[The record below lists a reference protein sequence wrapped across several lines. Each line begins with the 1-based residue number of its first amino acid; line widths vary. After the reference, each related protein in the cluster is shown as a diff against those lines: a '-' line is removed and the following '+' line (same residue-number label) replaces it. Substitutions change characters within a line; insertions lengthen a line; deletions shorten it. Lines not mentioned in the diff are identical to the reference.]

1 MMKKRRIDYDIIVVG
16 AGAAGI
22 ACMKELI
29 NRGYT
34 NAICLEAFHTVG
46 GRVRFNNKFGDIG
59 GMCLHLPEKLLRI
72 QNLQEEFWGAADLIS
87 FANKND
93 FRFIRENEKPNFR
106 LYQNGQ
112 RIKDGLVN
120 KANDAIET
128 TIENTIKKI
137 SRKELPSDISLK
149 DAFSSILTDDLCR
162 TLISTIYSSTDTGL
176 DAEEISFM
184 DYINTMPSNPGLFPS
199 DGMGT
204 LLKAY
209 ARPIRNYVSFNKE
222 VLSVKNDAG
231 VISVYCKD
239 ATTNAAFELS
249 TKMLVITVSVGV
261 LKSWIKE
268 KKIVLPREKVRV
280 VNSLQM
286 GYLNKNI
293 LVMDELFFEEN
304 NIRSFTHIN
313 VRSNRL
319 NKDANFLALKMFDK
333 NLLINFVGGKK
344 SLEYEKKGTAYARNA
359 SLRILASVFGKEV
372 FDLCK
377 DSYLSQWNKDK
388 YFMGAYSAASKNNFH
403 ARLELSQPLD
413 KNIFKAGEEVLYHS
427 DQMSYHTHISGALD
441 SGFIVA
447 NQVIKA
453 LELSLI

>member
-1 MMKKRRIDYDIIVVG
+1 MRKRRFDYDVIVVG

-22 ACMKELI
+22 ACMKELV

-34 NAICLEAFHTVG
+34 NTICLEALNAVG
-46 GRVRFNNKFGDIG
+46 GRVRFNNKFGDVG

-72 QNLQEEFWGAADLIS
+72 QNLHEEFWGAADLIS
-87 FANKND
+87 FARKND

-106 LYQNGQ
+106 LYKNGQ
-112 RIKDGLVN
+112 RIKESLVN

-137 SRKELPSDISLK
+137 ERRELPSDISLK
-149 DAFSSILTDDLCR
+149 DAFSKIFNDDLCR
-162 TLISTIYSSTDTGL
+162 SLISTIYSNTDTGL

-184 DYINTMPSNPGLFPS
+184 DYINTMPSNPGLFPQ

-209 ARPIRNYVSFNKE
+209 ARSIRNYISFSKE
-222 VLSVKNDAG
+222 
-231 VISVYCKD
+231 VISVKSEKGSILVACRD
-239 ATTNAAFELS
+239 SITNATFELS
-249 TKMLVITVSVGV
+249 TKMLVITISVGV

-268 KKIVLPREKVRV
+268 KRIALPEEKVSV
-280 VNSLQM
+280 INSLQM

-293 LVMDELFFEEN
+293 LLMDELFFDEN
-304 NIRSFTHIN
+304 HISSFTHIN
-313 VRSNRL
+313 IRSNRL
-319 NKDANFLALKMFDK
+319 NRDANFLALKMFGK
-333 NLLINFVGGKK
+333 HILINFVGGKK

-359 SLRILASVFGKEV
+359 SLKILASVFGKVV
-372 FDLCK
+372 FDYCK

-388 YFMGAYSAASKNNFH
+388 YFLGAYSAASRNNFQ
-403 ARLELSQPLD
+403 ARLLLSQPLD

-447 NQVIKA
+447 NQVIKELA
-453 LELSLI
+453 LEKS